1 MKPNRNLPYRDRVR
15 NEPTT
20 NSKTTRPAGYLPPH
34 LSVSFSV
41 PPFSLAASPLY
52 LRKSSTFPSASQYKA
67 AFIVNNAAYLSSV
80 FSAYFEM
87 QFMHRQFLNFFR
99 RSLRVS
105 SVNLKLVH
113 QQPASEAPQVNSFP
127 QDSQTVAARISGRI
141 MPRMFFRFIGD
152 EFSRCGFAAF

>member
-20 NSKTTRPAGYLPPH
+20 NSKTTRPAGYLPRH

-67 AFIVNNAAYLSSV
+67 AFIVNNAGLFILSV
-80 FSAYFEM
+80 FGVFCDAVHAQAVFEFFSEVLAGFVGQFETGAPAAGQRSAAGEF
-87 QFMHRQFLNFFR
+87 
-99 RSLRVS
+99 
-105 SVNLKLVH
+105 
-113 QQPASEAPQVNSFP
+113 
-127 QDSQTVAARISGRI
+127 ISA
-141 MPRMFFRFIGD
+141 
-152 EFSRCGFAAF
+152 GFANRGRAHFRANNAENVF